1 MGRESSEEAGT
12 GWCVPCVKQ
21 RPKAQASGVQ
31 QQMTGD
37 NWNLPQFLNITDCV
51 DISQG
56 PLNSI

>member
-1 MGRESSEEAGT
+1 MRMQGPEVSIARVSLS
-12 GWCVPCVKQ
+12 
-21 RPKAQASGVQ
+21 PKAKASGVH

-37 NWNLPQFLNITDCV
+37 NWNLPQSLNITDCV